1 MYTIRQASYED
12 ATAIANIHVRTWKNT
27 YQDLID
33 EKDISNMTYENRK
46 VLWQTIL
53 QTQTEDRVTLVIHQ
67 NEQIIGFISGG
78 PERTKR
84 FNYDAEIYTIYI
96 LDEHQ
101 KKGLGAQLLAAF
113 SKKMLAFGHQ
123 SLLVWILKQNPSS
136 RFYERYEAKPVGY
149 EETTIG
155 EGTYRETAYGWTDL
169 EGLVKKLKYSNV

>member
-78 PERTKR
+78 PSVQRDLTMMRKFIR
-84 FNYDAEIYTIYI
+84 F
-96 LDEHQ
+96 
-101 KKGLGAQLLAAF
+101 
-113 SKKMLAFGHQ
+113 
-123 SLLVWILKQNPSS
+123 
-136 RFYERYEAKPVGY
+136 
-149 EETTIG
+149 
-155 EGTYRETAYGWTDL
+155 TY
-169 EGLVKKLKYSNV
+169 